1 MNHLERFLEAAGRDL
16 ARGLA
21 HSLAAGPPADQRPR
35 VAEAVM
41 VLPGGGQE
49 SPEPPDIPGLAAL
62 ARQVVELVLELSV
75 QPLTPQ
81 DLGLAL
87 ERWSQAYLEGLGPQ
101 RRALVARLAAEVP
114 RLINLPALAALA
126 GRGLGLDPL
135 AAQLEPAEE
144 LVGGR
149 SPAFAQAL
157 KDLDLVAGTGLPV
170 LLLGE
175 TGTGKELVA
184 RRLHRHS
191 PWREGPLVAVN
202 CAALAK
208 GLLESELFGHV
219 KGAFSGAVAPA
230 SGYIRAAQG
239 GTLFLDEIGET
250 TPAFQVRLLRVL
262 EDGVVVPVGSTKGQK
277 VDFRLVCASSRDLEA
292 LAVTGRFNQALLYRI
307 LVVPVRLPPLRQRQE
322 DLPLL
327 LEHFLTQA
335 CILAKRTR
343 RLSPDLRQ
351 WLLDYDWPGNARQ
364 MRHLAQRLVA
374 LSPGYEIGLDQ
385 LPPELHAAGAG
396 PVEYYLR
403 RLEGLA
409 GLPRRR
415 EMELAQAL
423 AAAVGAE
430 LANRDL
436 RQRLGCSDSTIKNL
450 FKILGEAGLVEV
462 IGDRGG
468 RRYLVRPPEEE

>member
-1 MNHLERFLEAAGRDL
+1 MDAAARDL
-16 ARGLA
+16 ARDLA
-21 HSLAAGPPADQRPR
+21 RRLVPSRPADQRPR
-35 VAEAVM
+35 VAEAAM
-41 VLPGGGQE
+41 VLPGEGA
-49 SPEPPDIPGLAAL
+49 PEPPEPPGLAAL
-62 ARQVVELVLELSV
+62 ARQVVELVLELAA
-75 QPLTPQ
+75 QPLSPE
-81 DLGLAL
+81 DLAQAL
-87 ERWSQAYLEGLGPQ
+87 ERQAAACLEASSPQ
-101 RRALVARLAAEVP
+101 RRALWGRLAAEVP

-126 GRGLGLDPL
+126 REGLALPPL

-149 SPAFAQAL
+149 SPAFAKTL
-157 KDLDLVAGTGLPV
+157 KELEMVAATGFPV

-184 RRLHRHS
+184 RRLHRLS
-191 PWREGPLVAVN
+191 PRREGPLVAVN

-219 KGAFSGAVAPA
+219 KGAFTGAGAPA
-230 SGYIRAAQG
+230 SGYIRAAQD

-250 TPAFQVRLLRVL
+250 TPEFQVRLLRVL
-262 EDGVVVPVGSTKGQK
+262 EDGLVVPVGSTKGHK

-292 LAVTGRFNQALLYRI
+292 LAQAGQFNQALLYRI
-307 LVVPVRLPPLRQRQE
+307 LVVPLRLPPLRQRRE

-327 LEHFLTQA
+327 LDHFLGQA
-335 CILAKRTR
+335 CILARRTR
-343 RLSPDLRQ
+343 RLSPELRQ

-364 MRHLAQRLVA
+364 MRHLVQRLVA
-374 LSPGYEIGLDQ
+374 LSPSYEIGLAD
-385 LPPELHAAGAG
+385 LPPELGSLPAGA
-396 PVEYYLR
+396 VEFYLR
-403 RLEGLA
+403 RLEGLP

-415 EMELAQAL
+415 EQDLAQAL
-423 AAAVGAE
+423 AAAAGGE

-436 RQRLGCSDSTIKNL
+436 RLRLGCSDSTIKNL
-450 FKILGEAGLVEV
+450 FKVLGQAGLVRV